1 MKILEIILPIAVGA
15 LIGYCTNYIAIKMLF
30 WPRKEWHVGK
40 WRVPFTPGVIPK
52 NKSRIAFAVA
62 NAVSEQLLTENDIA
76 EGIRKSGIKD
86 EVVDH
91 ITEFVM
97 NETTSIKAMMNET
110 CGEVDVTEATNRIGE
125 ILSEKL
131 LNGIKR
137 IDMKAVLS
145 DISKSSFSGLF
156 SNPVVGML
164 MRGNAADTVADK
176 LTDAVADYVD
186 THGRDVLVPIVNQE
200 IDGVMSGPLKNNL
213 AQFDLDETSVRKIL
227 NTVIDRFMEDNIS
240 TLISHIKIKDIVE
253 EKINQMEVKELEN
266 LVMAVMKNELQAVI
280 NLGAVIGA
288 VIGIINIFI

>member
-1 MKILEIILPIAVGA
+1 M
-15 LIGYCTNYIAIKMLF
+15 
-30 WPRKEWHVGK
+30 
-40 WRVPFTPGVIPK
+40 
-52 NKSRIAFAVA
+52 A

-213 AQFDLDETSVRKIL
+213 AQFDLDEASVRKIL
-227 NTVIDRFMEDNIS
+227 NAVIDRFMEENIS